1 MAIADINS
9 ILSRSFRNDRISKI
23 SWEKGNYL
31 NVTMCVTEECNL
43 ECTYCYMVGKN
54 NFKKM
59 TFETAKKI
67 VDFIVNDPYCNNL
80 SDNLLIDFIGGEPL
94 DFLRN

>member
-31 NVTMCVTEECNL
+31 NVTMCVTEDL
-43 ECTYCYMVGKN
+43 K
-54 NFKKM
+54 
-59 TFETAKKI
+59 
-67 VDFIVNDPYCNNL
+67 
-80 SDNLLIDFIGGEPL
+80 LI
-94 DFLRN
+94 